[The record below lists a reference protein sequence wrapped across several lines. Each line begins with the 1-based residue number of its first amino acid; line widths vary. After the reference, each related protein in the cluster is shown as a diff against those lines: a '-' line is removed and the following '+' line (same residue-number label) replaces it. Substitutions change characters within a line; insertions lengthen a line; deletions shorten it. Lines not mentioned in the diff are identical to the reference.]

1 MMFDL
6 MLGLPIHGLL
16 NNSLPERL
24 IVFSNVNRKMVWL
37 ILHFILYVLFELKE
51 CYLGVIGV

>member
-1 MMFDL
+1 MFDL

-24 IVFSNVNRKMVWL
+24 IVFSNVNR
-37 ILHFILYVLFELKE
+37 
-51 CYLGVIGV
+51 